1 MKVVIKYARRLGAAH
16 RKKRARQRSKYI
28 HAVPKV
34 AEKPSWDHAE
44 VVSSP
49 PPSHSFDKAEEARLE
64 HRDNLSKPASGDPP
78 LYMECVGEDVSKE
91 KSASPT
97 PSVQVTTVE
106 VAETTEGRPR
116 ELLYRSQFNELK
128 ERGRR
133 PGDTGMPWRKVT
145 RVAPDCT
152 DYRAVYH
159 KQAVAE
165 VWVELF
171 YIVKVATYAILAWL
185 FVCGMIPPLK

>member
-1 MKVVIKYARRLGAAH
+1 
-16 RKKRARQRSKYI
+16 
-28 HAVPKV
+28 
-34 AEKPSWDHAE
+34 
-44 VVSSP
+44 
-49 PPSHSFDKAEEARLE
+49 
-64 HRDNLSKPASGDPP
+64 
-78 LYMECVGEDVSKE
+78 
-91 KSASPT
+91 
-97 PSVQVTTVE
+97 
-106 VAETTEGRPR
+106 
-116 ELLYRSQFNELK
+116 
-128 ERGRR
+128 
-133 PGDTGMPWRKVT
+133 MPWRKVT